1 MPSPL
6 GFARC
11 LSPQRTVTVFPPP
24 SARSPWIDAFK
35 GLACIAIVWHH
46 LAFYGPMSDIAQ
58 PLAPALIGWLYDY
71 GRMAVQV
78 FLVLG
83 GYLAAASL
91 APQGRA
97 RFDSAGEQIL
107 RRFVRLVL
115 PYAVAL
121 LGAVVAAALVR
132 PWLHHPSVPQEPSL
146 AQLLANA
153 LLLQDILEEEAL
165 SAGVWYVA
173 IDFQLFALVTLLF
186 AAVRALPG
194 LLPERAARV
203 AQGLVWLG
211 TAASLWGFNL
221 HPELDMWAV
230 YFLGTYG
237 LGMMAFWAVRAPRAL
252 PWLLALGVLGAMA
265 LVQEFRW
272 RIAVAW
278 LVALGLVWLL
288 RRATPLRAGGLGPLQ
303 RLGQMSYSVFL
314 VHFPVCLL
322 VNALVSQLWPA
333 APLANALGMLA
344 AFGLSLAS
352 GRVLYQHVERQV
364 PSWAGALR
372 WQASLVGTGLMVAL
386 ADNWL

>member
-1 MPSPL
+1 ML
-6 GFARC
+6 V
-11 LSPQRTVTVFPPP
+11 SPQRTVIVFTPP
-24 SARSPWIDAFK
+24 SVRSPWIDAFK

-58 PLAPALIGWLYDY
+58 PLAPTLISWLYDY

-97 RFDSAGEQIL
+97 RFDSASEQIM

-121 LGAVVAAALVR
+121 LVAVLAAALVR
-132 PWLHHPSVPQEPSL
+132 PWLNHASVPQEPSL

-153 LLLQDILEEEAL
+153 LLLQDIVQEEAL

-173 IDFQLFALVTLLF
+173 IDFQLFALVTVLF

-194 LLPERAARV
+194 LLPERAAGM
-203 AQGLVWLG
+203 AQGLVWVG
-211 TAASLWGFNL
+211 TAASLGIFNL
-221 HPELDMWAV
+221 DPELDMWAV
-230 YFLGTYG
+230 YFFGAYG
-237 LGMMAFWAVRAPRAL
+237 LGMLAFWAVRAPRAL
-252 PWLLALGVLGAMA
+252 PWVLAMAVLGALA

-272 RIAVAW
+272 RVAVAW
-278 LVALGLVWLL
+278 VMALGLIWV
-288 RRATPLRAGGLGPLQ
+288 LRAVRQPPFWCAWALGPLQ

-322 VNALVSQLWPA
+322 VNALVSQLWPT
-333 APLANALGMLA
+333 APLVNALGMLV

-352 GRVLYQHVERQV
+352 GKVLYQRVECHV

-372 WQASLVGTGLMVAL
+372 WQAGLVGTGLMVAL
-386 ADNWL
+386 AGNWL